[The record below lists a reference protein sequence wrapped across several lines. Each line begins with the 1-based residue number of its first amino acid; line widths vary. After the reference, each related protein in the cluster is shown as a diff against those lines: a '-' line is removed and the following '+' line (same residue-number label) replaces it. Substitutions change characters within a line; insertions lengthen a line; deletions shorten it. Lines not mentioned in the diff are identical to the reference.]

1 MVYKFS
7 ILKSLFLAFLIAIF
21 FNGCFFSKPAF
32 NLDNEDIQIQ
42 KCQELEDKQKR
53 IDCYDDISSDNSTA
67 SLKLGIYYAD
77 NKDYEKAYEYLNSSK
92 EMGNYYANLPLAYLY
107 FQGTGV
113 KKDANKSL
121 ELLKESAPKD
131 PNAAF
136 QLSKF
141 YLKGIGIAQ
150 NITKG
155 LEYLTSAAN
164 KNMFAAQKKL
174 ALTYSKGLFN
184 IKKDE
189 EKAKYWQEKANNN
202 KTDKTFNIY
211 KL

>member
-1 MVYKFS
+1 MFKALFS
-7 ILKSLFLAFLIAIF
+7 AFIITIS
-21 FNGCFFSKPAF
+21 FNGCFFQKPEF
-32 NLDNEDIQIQ
+32 NFKNEDIQIQ
-42 KCQELEDKQKR
+42 KCQEVKNKKARITCYEDM
-53 IDCYDDISSDNSTA
+53 SSNNSIA
-67 SLKLGIYYAD
+67 SLKLGIFYAD
-77 NKDYEKAYEYLNSSK
+77 NKDFEKAFNYLTSSK

-113 KKDANKSL
+113 EKDSEKSL
-121 ELLKESAPKD
+121 NLLKESAAKD

-164 KNMFAAQKKL
+164 KNMFVAQKQL
-174 ALTYSKGLFN
+174 AMAYSKSLYN
-184 IKKDE
+184 IKEDE

-202 KTDKTFNIY
+202 KEDKTFDIY